1 MTLVG
6 RVTLVYFA
14 ISEREQ
20 TFSNDG
26 SINSSFDVIWL
37 DNRIIVED
45 SNLICR
51 TVTLKSV
58 WYVFKTD
65 LFDLVIF
72 VHCWI
77 LIPQR
82 LLRHPIRAAVGCHS
96 VAIDKGV
103 KGSAIFP
110 AIQHFDTRQNDPLF
124 V

>member
-72 VHCWI
+72 VHC
-77 LIPQR
+77 
-82 LLRHPIRAAVGCHS
+82 
-96 VAIDKGV
+96 
-103 KGSAIFP
+103 
-110 AIQHFDTRQNDPLF
+110 
-124 V
+124 